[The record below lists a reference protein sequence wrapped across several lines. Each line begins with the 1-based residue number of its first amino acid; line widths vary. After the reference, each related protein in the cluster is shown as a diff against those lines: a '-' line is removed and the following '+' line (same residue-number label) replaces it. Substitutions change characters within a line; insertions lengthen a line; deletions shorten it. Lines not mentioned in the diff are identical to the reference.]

1 MLLQGYL
8 QGVSTFVSYFLT
20 TTHDGLV
27 EDLAE
32 HQPRTSRLERDAA
45 TLDDPGTCMDLLEYV
60 VIRRSTSRSSSL
72 ESQNARHCSG
82 SYKQPIWEVRLQRN
96 QLAFWYA
103 NVEMIS

>member
-1 MLLQGYL
+1 MTDSLKIWLSINQGLLMLASG
-8 QGVSTFVSYFLT
+8 
-20 TTHDGLV
+20 
-27 EDLAE
+27 
-32 HQPRTSRLERDAA
+32 TSRLERDAA

-82 SYKQPIWEVRLQRN
+82 SYKKPIWEVRLQRN

-103 NVEMIS
+103 NVEMIF